1 MNEKNDNVITTQQGQ
16 FHYNKDNFIMNEP
29 DQSVNGKK
37 LTIVQNLINKFK
49 KPFQRSGFGNLRFE
63 QEMGVS
69 NE

>member
-1 MNEKNDNVITTQQGQ
+1 
-16 FHYNKDNFIMNEP
+16 MNEP